1 MSPVRPKKIPSS
13 PSSTPPSAKGRARRK
28 PNTPW
33 PIKLPSDKQCL
44 DEGCYFDPD
53 AADRVITFIES
64 FCKHSAGRFAGQ
76 PFLLEPWQRDFL
88 RTLYG
93 WKRADGHRR
102 FREAYLEVPK
112 KNGKSTL
119 LAGMALFALFE
130 EPGAEVYIGA
140 VDRSQASIIFD
151 ECARM
156 VRASPALSKHLVV
169 IDSKK
174 RIIFPARNAKLVA
187 MSADAPNKD
196 GVNAS
201 MVILDELHRFPS
213 PALYDVMK
221 FAGAARDQPLM
232 VSITTAGH
240 DRKTICYEQH
250 ERALSAIAG
259 TAEGGDPEFLPVI
272 YAADPDKDDLD
283 DPKTW
288 RKANPSMGQVLKEED
303 FRKAHKEAKLLPRLW
318 AAFLRL
324 RLNIWTEQVTRWI
337 PIEKWDALAEDSSKW
352 ELQGAECYVA
362 LDLSSTTDLTAL
374 ALLFP
379 LEDGDFLSKVFYF
392 VPEETAAKRARHDKQ
407 PYPLWIKQGH
417 MVGTEGD
424 ATDHDAVRKFLNDLA
439 EKHTILKVGID
450 PWNAQQLANQLMQD
464 GFEVEFIRQGY
475 SSLSG
480 PSKDFERM
488 VLAHSIHHDSNPV
501 TKWCVGNVS
510 LEQDAAGNIK
520 PSKKRS
526 PERIDGAVAL
536 VMTIALAMAEPGY
549 QAPSITI
556 LRRGSKSH
564 ENGPEVGEPE
574 AEDPLG

>member
-1 MSPVRPKKIPSS
+1 MPKARQKTTPSS
-13 PSSTPPSAKGRARRK
+13 PSSTDQNQRQAPKPKRRREEL
-28 PNTPW
+28 W
-33 PIKLPSDKQCL
+33 PIKLPSDAQCL
-44 DEGCYFDPD
+44 EEGCYFDPI
-53 AADRVITFIES
+53 AAERVITFIES

-76 PFLLEPWQRDFL
+76 PFLLEPWQKDFL

-93 WKRADGHRR
+93 WKRADGTRR

-119 LAGMALFALFE
+119 LSGMALFALFE

-156 VRASPALSKHLVV
+156 VRASPALARHLVV

-201 MVILDELHRFPS
+201 MVILDELHRFTS

-221 FAGAARDQPLM
+221 FAGAARDQPLF

-272 YAADPDKDDLD
+272 YAADPDDDLD
-283 DPKTW
+283 DPKVW

-337 PIEKWDALAEDSSKW
+337 PLELWDALADDSSKW
-352 ELQGAECYVA
+352 DVDGAECYVA

-374 ALLFP
+374 ATLFP
-379 LEDGDFLSKVFYF
+379 LEGHDYLSKTYYF
-392 VPEETAAKRARHDKQ
+392 IPSETAEKRSRHDKV

-417 MVGTEGD
+417 MIATEGN
-424 ATDHDAVRKFLNDLA
+424 ATDHDAIRLFLNELS

-464 GFEVEFIRQGY
+464 GFDVVFIRQGY
-475 SSLSG
+475 GSMSG
-480 PSKDFERM
+480 PSKDYERM
-488 VLAHSIHHDSNPV
+488 ILAESLHHDGNPV
-501 TKWCVGNVS
+501 SRWCVGNVS
-510 LEQDAAGNIK
+510 LEQDPAGNIK

-526 PERIDGAVAL
+526 PERIDGAVAQ
-536 VMTIALAMAEPGY
+536 VMTVALAQADPGY
-549 QAPSITI
+549 QAPSITV
-556 LRRGSKSH
+556 LSRGKKPS
-564 ENGPEVGEPE
+564 ENGPQMGETP
-574 AEDPLG
+574 A